1 MIEGTKVCLR
11 PITGADTE
19 HIIRWRNSEWVRRYF
34 IDRNPLTREIHENW
48 LKTRVETGRVAQ
60 FIIVEKESGQDVGT
74 VYLRDIDPDHHR
86 AEFGIYIG
94 EPGLRQH
101 GLGTEATRLI
111 CAYGFETLGLHRI
124 YLRVLADN
132 TAAARCYEKAGFQP
146 EGVLRQHMF
155 DGERYHDVALM
166 GCLNGGSND

>member
-19 HIIRWRNSEWVRRYF
+19 HIVRWRNSPWVRKYF
-34 IDRNPLTREIHENW
+34 IDRTPLTREIHENW

-60 FIIVEKESGQDVGT
+60 FIIVDKQSGQDVGT
-74 VYLRDIDPDHHR
+74 VYLRDIDRQNSH

-94 EPGLRQH
+94 EADVRQH
-101 GLGTEATRLI
+101 GLGTEATKLI

-124 YLRVLADN
+124 FLRVLADN
-132 TAAARCYEKAGFQP
+132 PVAAHCYEKAGFHP
-146 EGVLRQHMF
+146 EGILRQHAF
-155 DGERYHDVALM
+155 DGERYHDVVLM
-166 GCLNGGSND
+166 GYLKEGANA